1 MVTADERLEELWKV
15 LEFFNHLR
23 RFLILRRIEQH
34 LAKREIAAFP
44 ATSVYAEHCGYRCS
58 SI

>member
-1 MVTADERLEELWKV
+1 MADERLGELWKV
-15 LEFFNHLR
+15 LEFFNHLH
-23 RFLILRRIEQH
+23 FLVIRRIEQH

-44 ATSVYAEHCGYRCS
+44 ATSVYAKFCGYICS